1 MGWEIDFMAVGDES
15 KGGDAIALRWG
26 NLFGDRTQQTV
37 VVIDG
42 GYTSCGTDLVEMIR
56 TKYGTDHVDFVISTH
71 PDQDHVTGL
80 EVVLEEMSVGHLLMH
95 QPWKHSVSLGQARSG
110 AFKSMALSEKV
121 QKSLKEASDLE
132 AIATAKAIEI
142 TEPFS
147 GVHTQDGVLRIV
159 GPTQT
164 FYEETLASISPQSAT
179 MSLATLLREGLAKAK
194 DFIIPETLHHETLR
208 DEGTTSAQNNTS
220 VITLLTFD
228 DGWTTLLTADAGMPA
243 LENALDGLEA
253 SGWKAGTLS
262 AIQVPHHGSR
272 RNVGP
277 SVLDRLL
284 DPAITDKQHGVAY
297 LSAPAKNP
305 EGKHPSRKVTNA
317 FRRRGYFVYGT
328 QGTAMNHSRNAPSR
342 GTVPITPHP
351 LYTQVEADG
360 DEA

>member
-1 MGWEIDFMAVGDES
+1 MAVGEES

-26 NLFGDRTQQTV
+26 NLFGARSQQTV

-42 GYTSCGTDLVEMIR
+42 GYTSCGNDLVDLIR
-56 TKYGTDHVDFVISTH
+56 TKYGTTHVDFVISTH

-80 EVVLEEMSVGHLLMH
+80 EVVLEELSVGLLLMH
-95 QPWKHSVSLGQARSG
+95 QPWKHSISLGLARSG
-110 AFKSMALSEKV
+110 EFHSLSLSEKV

-132 AIATAKAIEI
+132 AIANAKGIEI
-142 TEPFS
+142 KEPFA
-147 GVHTQDGVLRIV
+147 GVRTQDGVLRIV
-159 GPTQT
+159 GPTQS
-164 FYEETLASISPQSAT
+164 FYEDTLASISPQKAGINLT
-179 MSLATLLREGLAKAK
+179 TLLRESLTKAK
-194 DFIIPETLHHETLR
+194 DFIIPESLHHETLR
-208 DEGTTSAQNNTS
+208 DEGETSAQNNTS

-228 DGWTTLLTADAGMPA
+228 EGWTTLLTADAGMPA
-243 LENALDGLEA
+243 LERALDDLEA
-253 SGWKAGTLS
+253 SGFKAGNLS

-284 DPAITDKQHGVAY
+284 DPTITDQQYGVAY

-305 EGKHPSRKVTNA
+305 EGKHPSRKATNA

-328 QGTAMNHSRNAPSR
+328 QGIAMNHSRNAPDR
-342 GTVPITPHP
+342 GMTPITPHP

-360 DEA
+360 DD